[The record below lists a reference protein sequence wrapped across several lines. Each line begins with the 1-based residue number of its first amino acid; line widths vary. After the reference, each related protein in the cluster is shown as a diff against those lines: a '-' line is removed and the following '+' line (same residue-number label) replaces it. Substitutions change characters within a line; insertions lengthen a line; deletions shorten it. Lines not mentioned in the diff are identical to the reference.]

1 MKLRQ
6 LVLAIISAATV
17 AGVAYVDQSAE
28 PAGAKMAVAAEKLL
42 GTLTDEQKK
51 AAIFD
56 FDDKERLNWHFVP
69 LQKDKK
75 PTRKGVGLTGMT
87 KEQRE
92 AALELLKA
100 GTSTDGFT
108 KASTIISLE
117 SILRELEKG
126 GKIIRD
132 PEWYFFAVFGKPSKT
147 ETEKWGWR
155 VEGHHLSLNFVVE
168 GGKITASTPAFF
180 GANPAEVKTGEK
192 KGLRTLAETVDPA
205 RELVGSFDDDQKKA
219 AQQDKHFEEVQGKT
233 PAPKPGDAKGLAAE
247 KMTEKQR
254 GLLTKLLEAYVNRMP
269 AEVAQ
274 AELKQLKDAGIG
286 KIVFGYSG
294 SVEPDKAF
302 TYRVHGPTFL
312 IECLNI
318 QGDSAGNKANH
329 VHSVWRKPQGDF
341 GVPATK

>member
-1 MKLRQ
+1 MKYRQ
-6 LVLAIISAATV
+6 LLLALSAVVTV
-17 AGVAYVDQSAE
+17 VGVAYVDQSPE

-51 AAIFD
+51 AAAFD

-92 AALELLKA
+92 AALELLKS

-117 SILRELEKG
+117 GVLRELEKG
-126 GKIIRD
+126 GKTVRD
-132 PEWYFFAVFGKPSKT
+132 PDWYFFAVFGKPSK
-147 ETEKWGWR
+147 TEKWGWR
-155 VEGHHLSLNFVVE
+155 VEGHHLSLNFVVD

-180 GANPAEVKTGEK
+180 GAEVKAGDK
-192 KGLRTLAETVDPA
+192 KGLRTLADAHDPA
-205 RELVGSFDDDQKKA
+205 RELVGSFDDDQKKIA
-219 AQQDKHFEEVQGKT
+219 RQDKHFVEVEGQT
-233 PAPKPGDAKGLAAE
+233 AAPKPGEAKGLAAE
-247 KMTEKQR
+247 KMTEKQQA
-254 GLLTKLLEAYVNRMP
+254 LLTKLLESYVNRMP

-274 AELKQLKDAGIG
+274 SELKQLKDAGIG
-286 KIVFGYSG
+286 KVVFGYSG
-294 SVEPDKAF
+294 SVESDKAF

-312 IECLNI
+312 IECLNV
-318 QGDSAGNKANH
+318 QKDSAGNPANH

-341 GVPATK
+341 GVPSTR